1 MKTTH
6 ITKTGQ
12 RGWFVGDFPEAAVST
27 SAAEVCYKVEPAGK
41 MAAHY
46 HQRCWETVLIVEGII
61 TCQGNEYHSGDIL
74 VFEPGDI
81 NDIECLVETKMI
93 GVKTPAGGNDKVY
106 V

>member
-12 RGWFVGDFPEAAVST
+12 RGWFVGDFPEAALT
-27 SAAEVCYKVEPAGK
+27 SAEVEVCYKVEPAGK
-41 MAAHY
+41 MPAHY
-46 HQRCWETVLIVEGII
+46 HLVCVETVLIVEGIV

-93 GVKTPAGGNDKVY
+93 GVKTPAGGDDKIY